1 MVQDDGEVTIVE
13 GNLGDLIAR
22 NKKATMEGIDDE
34 MEEDDTILQY
44 CSDNGSME
52 VNDID
57 SVDSDDD

>member
-22 NKKATMEGIDDE
+22 NKKATLQDSDDE

-52 VNDID
+52 VDDID